1 MYLPKSFRQITVT
14 FMKPLTEQEIRA
26 AFVNCTKGEAK
37 RLSVPRDL
45 AERPWGDL
53 DYLGW
58 RDPQAPDRAYLVAEL
73 DGGPKA
79 LALRGSAGAVGQ
91 ARRSMCS
98 MCLTTHS
105 GGVSLMVAPK
115 AGRAGQQGNSVGAY
129 LCSDLACSLYVRGLR
144 DAGIGARLPETIT
157 LEEKIGRTVAN
168 LAAFVARVT
177 G

>member
-1 MYLPKSFRQITVT
+1 
-14 FMKPLTEQEIRA
+14 MKPVTEQEIRA
-26 AFVNCTKGEAK
+26 AFVNCTRGEAK

-45 AERPWGDL
+45 ADRPWEHL

-58 RDPQAPDRAYLVAEL
+58 RDPQAPDRAYLAVEL
-73 DGGPKA
+73 EGRLTA
-79 LALRGSAGAVGQ
+79 LALRAGAGAVGQ

-105 GGVSLMVAPK
+105 GGVALMVAPR

-129 LCSDLACSLYVRGLR
+129 LCADLACSLYVRGLR
-144 DAGIGARLPETIT
+144 DAGVGARLHETIS
-157 LEEKIGRTVAN
+157 LEEKIRRTVTN
-168 LAAFVARVT
+168 LAAFIAKVT